1 MFRFFTF
8 CLLAFVVLPA
18 WAQESQA
25 APVLLEAKFNPRL
38 LEQIEVDVLCSSG
51 QLIEQVFSLD
61 AGKRLAVTPES
72 YLPGKT
78 ICQVRAQ
85 PAPGYSVVHSARSN
99 GVSSADL
106 NGCHFSQLTDDDEAY
121 CLVSVTQDNVP
132 LTVYKKWVG
141 GSGEENDVQ
150 INLEC
155 ESGKY
160 SGSRFINE
168 GTPGGW
174 EIEDIDPEGILCNV
188 SEVVR
193 DTFEPDIIDC
203 QGLWI
208 LPGKGEECTL
218 LNTKIVKRIEMLNR
232 YGKLIMIV
240 LVLGVGLVA
249 VRRFS

>member
-8 CLLAFVVLPA
+8 CLVAFVVLPA
-18 WAQESQA
+18 WAQNDPA
-25 APVLLEAKFNPRL
+25 AAIRLEAQFDPRL
-38 LEQIEVDVLCSSG
+38 LEQVEVDVLCSSG
-51 QLIEQVFSLD
+51 QLREQTFSLV
-61 AGKRLAVTPES
+61 AGERLALTPGFFVS
-72 YLPGKT
+72 GKT
-78 ICQVRAQ
+78 DCQIRAN
-85 PAPGYSVVHSARSN
+85 PKAGYSVVYSARSA
-99 GVSSADL
+99 GTSSADR
-106 NGCHFSQLTDDDEAY
+106 NGCHFSRLATADKAH
-121 CLVSVTQDNVP
+121 CLATITQNSVP

-141 GSGEENDVQ
+141 GSGEENDVK

-168 GTPGGW
+168 GSPGGW

-240 LVLGVGLVA
+240 LVLGIGLVA